1 MALLDIHLLG
11 SPPLRARSA
20 ELDVVDDRTRQFV
33 SDLFETMDAAKGV
46 GLAAN
51 QVGVTQRVA
60 VVGVD
65 DDRFAMINPIIV
77 SAEGRARAEEGCLS
91 MPDVFGEV
99 TRPERIVLEALDEG
113 GQPYRRELDGYVA
126 RAVQHEIDH
135 LDGILFFDHLSILK
149 REILIRRWKKDN
161 KGSGLIRKVVP
172 EDDTPA

>member
-20 ELDVVDDRTRQFV
+20 ELGAVDDQTRQFV
-33 SDLFETMDAAKGV
+33 ADLFETMDAAKGV

-51 QVGVTQRVA
+51 QVGITKRVA
-60 VVGVD
+60 VVGVEE
-65 DDRFAMINPIIV
+65 DRFAMINPVIV

-99 TRPERIVLEALDEG
+99 TRPERIVLEALDEQG
-113 GQPYRRELDGYVA
+113 NAYRRELEGYVA

-149 REILIRRWKKDN
+149 REILLRRWKKDN

-172 EDDTPA
+172 EDDDPA